1 MYKMDGIYQDNQE
14 VPEKLYAKGV
24 RAGDIKYA
32 DKDNDGDLTPAD
44 KEIVGKPLPVVSPT
58 GSDTAIST

>member
-32 DKDNDGDLTPAD
+32 DKDND
-44 KEIVGKPLPVVSPT
+44 IRRV
-58 GSDTAIST
+58 